1 MKRTLAI
8 TYLAIGLIFSPIVAH
23 STDSDKGTNH
33 SGPVTFVKNSVITTK
48 IKTKLAAKTHLG
60 SLKDIKVDTDK
71 NGVVWLSG
79 TAHSQTEVD
88 TAVSIAQ
95 NTKGVVEVHN
105 NIKIQQ
111 TD

>member
-1 MKRTLAI
+1 MKIKFAT
-8 TYLAIGLIFSPIVAH
+8 TCFVIGMMLTPVMGYAA
-23 STDSDKGTNH
+23 DSDTDR

-79 TAHSQTEVD
+79 TAHSQTEAD
-88 TAVSIAQ
+88 KAVSIAQ
-95 NTKGVVEVHN
+95 ETKGVVTVHN
-105 NIKIQQ
+105 DIKVVEHH
-111 TD
+111 